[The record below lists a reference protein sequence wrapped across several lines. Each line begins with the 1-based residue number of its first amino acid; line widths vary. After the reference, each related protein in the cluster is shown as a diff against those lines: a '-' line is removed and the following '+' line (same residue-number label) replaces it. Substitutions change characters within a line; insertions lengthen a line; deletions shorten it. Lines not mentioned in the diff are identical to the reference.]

1 MAKLKELLCGL
12 EYERISGDLSAEI
25 SDIVYDSR
33 KTGPEMLFV
42 CMKGS
47 RADSHAYI
55 PEAFERGCRAFAVSE
70 KEAVPEELMG
80 AAAFIYCEDTRAALS
95 LMSQAFFGY
104 PARRLSLI
112 GITGTKGKTTTAYM
126 VKSILEHAGFKTGII
141 GTVGCEIGDEKYP
154 TTNTTPKAMRFRNSF
169 IPWRKRAV
177 PMRSWSVLPRASR

>member
-12 EYERISGDLSAEI
+12 EYELISGDLSAEI

-70 KEAVPEELMG
+70 KEAVPEE
-80 AAAFIYCEDTRAALS
+80 ED
-95 LMSQAFFGY
+95 
-104 PARRLSLI
+104 
-112 GITGTKGKTTTAYM
+112 
-126 VKSILEHAGFKTGII
+126 
-141 GTVGCEIGDEKYP
+141 
-154 TTNTTPKAMRFRNSF
+154 
-169 IPWRKRAV
+169 
-177 PMRSWSVLPRASR
+177 